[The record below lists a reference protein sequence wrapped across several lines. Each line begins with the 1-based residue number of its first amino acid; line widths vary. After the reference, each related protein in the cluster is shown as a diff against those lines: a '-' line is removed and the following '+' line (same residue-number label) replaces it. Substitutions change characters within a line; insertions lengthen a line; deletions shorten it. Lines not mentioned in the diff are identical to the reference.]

1 MEIERLETKERK
13 KEWQIDTSKQR
24 EGRWQRCRSR
34 AGAPRVLQG
43 SREMEIERLETR
55 DEREKESV
63 TDRQRETIYN
73 NIIPGY
79 EHPKEP
85 TRPQHS
91 LSNIKY
97 IYEGEREREEKERK
111 KAWQIEGF
119 EYLET
124 IFTAAL
130 HFSFTAVLLL
140 LYCMNTW
147 IRAAQWAHSIQYQAG
162 QAKPL

>member
-1 MEIERLETKERK
+1 
-13 KEWQIDTSKQR
+13 
-24 EGRWQRCRSR
+24 
-34 AGAPRVLQG
+34 
-43 SREMEIERLETR
+43 MEIERLETR

-111 KAWQIEGF
+111 KA
-119 EYLET
+119 
-124 IFTAAL
+124 
-130 HFSFTAVLLL
+130 
-140 LYCMNTW
+140 
-147 IRAAQWAHSIQYQAG
+147 
-162 QAKPL
+162 